1 MDSLEFMNKAKELV
15 CTVYNDMMGTPVEN
29 YVFGGDK
36 KYIEHINAQNI
47 VTGTLDATKIKI
59 PNLSDGSDE
68 DSPLTTKDVYVVWLS
83 KTLQNGKAML
93 STTRPD
99 GMYYEVTYNGD
110 KNEFYV
116 DAYKKVIN
124 RRFGLPKEDQQDE
137 K

>member
-1 MDSLEFMNKAKELV
+1 MDSLEFMSKAKELV
-15 CTVYNDMMGTPVEN
+15 CTVYNNMMGLNPNTEG
-29 YVFGGDK
+29 YGDEK
-36 KYIEHINAQNI
+36 FVAY
-47 VTGTLDATKIKI
+47 
-59 PNLSDGSDE
+59 LSDNGHE
-68 DSPLTTKDVYVVWLS
+68 IWPLTDKDVYVVWLS

-110 KNEFYV
+110 KKELYV
-116 DAYKKVIN
+116 DAYKKVVN

>member
-15 CTVYNDMMGTPVEN
+15 CTVYNDMMGIPLENADFGEGKKYVEN
-29 YVFGGDK
+29 IG
-36 KYIEHINAQNI
+36 AQNI
-47 VTGTLDATKIKI
+47 TTGTIDASNINI
-59 PNLSDGSDE
+59 PLLTGEVNTDC
-68 DSPLTTKDVYVVWLS
+68 PLVAKDVYVVWLS

-99 GMYYEVTYNGD
+99 GMYYDVTYNGD

-116 DAYKKVIN
+116 DVYKKLIN
-124 RRFGLPKEDQQDE
+124 RRFGLPKEDQQDG

>member
-15 CTVYNDMMGTPVEN
+15 CTVYNDMMGTSLEN
-29 YVFGGDK
+29 AGFGDDK
-36 KYIEHINAQNI
+36 KEVKHISAQNI
-47 VTGTLDATKIKI
+47 ITGTIDASNINI
-59 PNLSDGSDE
+59 PLLTGEVNE
-68 DSPLTTKDVYVVWLS
+68 ERPLATKDVYVVWLS

-99 GMYYEVTYNGD
+99 GMYYEVTYNGG

-116 DAYKKVIN
+116 DAYKKIIN
-124 RRFGLPKEDQQDE
+124 RRFGLPKEED